1 MIAAVEC
8 FVPLTYSIHPERSL
22 VVVTRTHTA
31 SADEWERF
39 MAQIMSDPAFV
50 RGLNLVDDSRAV
62 TAVPS
67 RAEVERAARWINDHA
82 GELGPARWAIVVA
95 PSALAAFGMVRV
107 AEALTSGSGISLR
120 PFTDLAAAYA
130 WVNRT
135 ADRAWD

>member
-8 FVPLTYSIHPERSL
+8 FVPLTYRFIPSDPWWSL
-22 VVVTRTHTA
+22 PARTV

-62 TAVPS
+62 TTVAS
-67 RAEVERAARWINDHA
+67 RAEVERAAGWINNHA

-120 PFTDLAAAYA
+120 PFTDLSAAYA
-130 WVNRT
+130 WVNPA

>member
-1 MIAAVEC
+1 MLRAADVLDSSRTIAGGR
-8 FVPLTYSIHPERSL
+8 H
-22 VVVTRTHTA
+22 RTHTA
-31 SADEWERF
+31 SADECERF

-67 RAEVERAARWINDHA
+67 RAEVERAARRINENA
-82 GELGPARWAIVVA
+82 GELDPARWAIVVA

-107 AEALTSGSGISLR
+107 AEALTGGSGFSLR

-130 WVNRT
+130 WVNRA

>member
-1 MIAAVEC
+1 MRASEDAAVEC
-8 FVPLTYSIHPERSL
+8 FVPLTYAIHPARSL

-39 MAQIMSDPAFV
+39 MAQIMSDPTFV

-95 PSALAAFGMVRV
+95 PSALAPLVWCAWPKR
-107 AEALTSGSGISLR
+107 S
-120 PFTDLAAAYA
+120 PAAAGSA
-130 WVNRT
+130 CAPLRT
-135 ADRAWD
+135 WRRLTPG